1 MSTPSGSNVD
11 STHQNIEQL
20 VQRIEALQKEEEAT
34 QKKLLAHEETR
45 NEMCPG
51 DYKTTTGF
59 WPFTT
64 DHHTQYQT
72 PCCSWEDQSK
82 YTDGDLEYGPPDDRG
97 RPGLADAQTRA
108 PGGIW
113 SFASVDDYNAAN
125 SVTTSLGNTHIK
137 GQQCLFIQN
146 GADAYSEQLMNQIHR
161 LANERAELFKTLL
174 NIYANVQRDVSETR
188 SDLVDQ
194 LTVVGVVEQELTNA
208 RNNLDAL
215 GGAKNNK
222 NRMALINTYYGKRYQ
237 AHTGIMKMIIMICV
251 PLLILAIVGKK
262 GFIGENITRP
272 LALIVIIVG
281 GFFLFRRIWDLS
293 SRDNMNYDE
302 YNWDFDPNN
311 VKPTVYQYDKEQL
324 DKSDMGDRISSDL
337 HTLASDL
344 GVECIGPNCCSKGMS
359 YDHKQNRCVE
369 GKGHHDKNAPH
380 HRRAAADAQ
389 KQAEAFE
396 VMRPMEGTSYV
407 APPGC
412 HPMPSTVR
420 PYASQDEEQYAKV
433 A

>member
-20 VQRIEALQKEEEAT
+20 VQRIAALQKEEEAT

-51 DYKTTTGF
+51 DSKTMTGF
-59 WPFTT
+59 TFTT

-82 YTDGDLEYGPPDDRG
+82 ETEGERGLKPLDDRG
-97 RPGLADAQTRA
+97 APGIADAGSRT
-108 PGGIW
+108 PGGAL
-113 SFASVDDYNAAN
+113 SFAELGDYNAAN
-125 SVTTSLGNTHIK
+125 SVTTSLGNTHTK
-137 GQQCLFIQN
+137 GKECLFKQN
-146 GADAYSEQLMNQIHR
+146 GADAYSEQLMDQIHR

-208 RNNLDAL
+208 RSNLGSLD
-215 GGAKNNK
+215 GAKNNK

-251 PLLILAIVGKK
+251 PLLILAILGKR
-262 GFIGENITRP
+262 GTIGNNITRP

-281 GFFLFRRIWDLS
+281 GFFLFRRVWDLS

-302 YNWDFDPNN
+302 YNWSFDPDD
-311 VKPTVYQYDKEQL
+311 VEPTVYQYDKEHL
-324 DKSDMGDRISSDL
+324 DKSDIGDHISSDL
-337 HTLASDL
+337 HALASDL
-344 GVECIGPNCCSKGMS
+344 GVECIGPNCCSKGMK
-359 YDHKQNRCVE
+359 YDHEQKRCVE

-380 HRRAAADAQ
+380 HRRAAADARN
-389 KQAEAFE
+389 QAEAFE
-396 VMRPMEGTSYV
+396 VMRPTEGTSYV

-412 HPMPSTVR
+412 HSIPSTVR
-420 PYASQDEEQYAKV
+420 PYASEDEEQYAKV

>member
-20 VQRIEALQKEEEAT
+20 VQRIAVLQKEEEST
-34 QKKLLAHEETR
+34 QNKLLAHEETR
-45 NEMCPG
+45 NEMC
-51 DYKTTTGF
+51 
-59 WPFTT
+59 
-64 DHHTQYQT
+64 Q
-72 PCCSWEDQSK
+72 
-82 YTDGDLEYGPPDDRG
+82 DDRG
-97 RPGLADAQTRA
+97 ALGIGDAESRA
-108 PGGIW
+108 PGGTL
-113 SFASVDDYNAAN
+113 SFAEVDHQAASN
-125 SVTTSLGNTHIK
+125 SVTSLGNTNMK
-137 GQQCLFIQN
+137 GMGCLFKQN
-146 GADAYSEQLMNQIHR
+146 GADAYSGQLMDQIHR
-161 LANERAELFKTLL
+161 LAEERAMLFKTLL

-208 RNNLDAL
+208 RTNLDAL
-215 GGAKNNK
+215 GGAKNNN

-237 AHTGIMKMIIMICV
+237 AHTGIMKMIIIICV

-262 GFIGENITRP
+262 GIIGDNITRP

-302 YNWDFDPNN
+302 YNWDFDSDN
-311 VKPTVYQYDKEQL
+311 VDQTVYQYNKQQL

-344 GVECIGPNCCSKGMS
+344 GVECIGPNCCSKGMK
-359 YDHKQNRCVE
+359 YDQTQNRCVDTNE
-369 GKGHHDKNAPH
+369 HHDKNAPH
-380 HRRAAADAQ
+380 HRRAADDAKNQADA
-389 KQAEAFE
+389 FD
-396 VMRPMEGTSYV
+396 VMRPVEGSSYV
-407 APPGC
+407 PPPGC
-412 HPMPSTVR
+412 HPMPSMVR
-420 PYASQDEEQYAKV
+420 PYASQDEEQYATI

>member
-1 MSTPSGSNVD
+1 MSTPFGSNVD
-11 STHQNIEQL
+11 STHKNIEGL
-20 VQRIEALQKEEEAT
+20 VQKISALQKEEEAT

-51 DYKTTTGF
+51 DNNTTTGSM
-59 WPFTT
+59 FTT

-72 PCCSWEDQSK
+72 PCCSWKDQSK
-82 YTDGDLEYGPPDDRG
+82 HTGDDRV
-97 RPGLADAQTRA
+97 
-108 PGGIW
+108 GGAEIAAL
-113 SFASVDDYNAAN
+113 SFANVDNNSAGK
-125 SVTTSLGNTHIK
+125 SVTTSLGNTHMK
-137 GQQCLFIQN
+137 GQECLFKQN
-146 GADAYSEQLMNQIHR
+146 GAEAYSQQLMDQIHR
-161 LANERAELFKTLL
+161 LAEERASLFKTLL

-208 RNNLDAL
+208 RSNLDAL

-262 GFIGENITRP
+262 GIIGDNITRP

-302 YNWDFDPNN
+302 YNWDFDPDN
-311 VKPTVYQYDKEQL
+311 VKPTVFEYDKEQL

-344 GVECIGPNCCSKGMS
+344 GVECIGPNCCSTGMK
-359 YDHKQNRCVE
+359 YDHKQNKCVE
-369 GKGHHDKNAPH
+369 DKSHHDNNALH
-380 HRRAAADAQ
+380 HRRAAADAK
-389 KQAEAFE
+389 KQVEAFD
-396 VMRPMEGTSYV
+396 VMRPIEGTSNV
-407 APPGC
+407 LPSGC

-420 PYASQDEEQYAKV
+420 PYTSQDDEQYAKV

>member
-1 MSTPSGSNVD
+1 MSTPSSSNVD

-20 VQRIEALQKEEEAT
+20 VQRIAALQKEEEAT

-51 DYKTTTGF
+51 NTTTSIM
-59 WPFTT
+59 FTA
-64 DHHTQYQT
+64 DHHSQYQS
-72 PCCSWEDQSK
+72 PCCSWEDKSK
-82 YTDGDLEYGPPDDRG
+82 NTEDRG
-97 RPGLADAQTRA
+97 APGIADAA
-108 PGGIW
+108 SKALGGPL
-113 SFASVDDYNAAN
+113 SFANVEDNSAGN
-125 SVTTSLGNTHIK
+125 SVTTSLGNTHVN
-137 GQQCLFIQN
+137 GQDCLFKQN
-146 GADAYSEQLMNQIHR
+146 GGDAYSQQLMDQIHR

-194 LTVVGVVEQELTNA
+194 LTVVGIVEQELTNA
-208 RNNLDAL
+208 RSNLDAL
-215 GGAKNNK
+215 DGAKNNK

-262 GFIGENITRP
+262 GFIGNNITRP

-302 YNWDFDPNN
+302 YNWDFDPDN
-311 VKPTVYQYDKEQL
+311 VKPTVFDYDKEQL

-344 GVECIGPNCCSKGMS
+344 GVECIGPNCCSKGMR
-359 YDHKQNRCVE
+359 YDHKQNKCLE
-369 GKGHHDKNAPH
+369 SKGHHDKNAPH
-380 HRRAAADAQ
+380 HRRAAADAK

-396 VMRPMEGTSYV
+396 VMRPVEGTSYV

-412 HPMPSTVR
+412 HSTSSTVR
-420 PYASQDEEQYAKV
+420 PYAQDEEQYAKV

>member
-20 VQRIEALQKEEEAT
+20 VQRIAALQKEEEAT
-34 QKKLLAHEETR
+34 QNKLLAHEETR

-51 DYKTTTGF
+51 HYNTTTGLI
-59 WPFTT
+59 FTA
-64 DHHTQYQT
+64 DHHTQYQS
-72 PCCSWEDQSK
+72 PCCSWKDDSK
-82 YTDGDLEYGPPDDRG
+82 STGQGNMPPGDS
-97 RPGLADAQTRA
+97 ADAELA
-108 PGGIW
+108 AL
-113 SFASVDDYNAAN
+113 SFAKVDDYNAAN
-125 SVTTSLGNTHIK
+125 SVTTSLGNTHMK
-137 GQQCLFIQN
+137 GEECLFKQN
-146 GADAYSEQLMNQIHR
+146 GADAYSKQLMDQIHR
-161 LANERAELFKTLL
+161 LAEERAELFKTLL

-208 RNNLDAL
+208 RSNLDAL
-215 GGAKNNK
+215 DGAKNNK

-262 GFIGENITRP
+262 GIIGDNITRP

-302 YNWDFDPNN
+302 YNWDFDPDN
-311 VKPTVYQYDKEQL
+311 VKPTVYQYDKQQL

-344 GVECIGPNCCSKGMS
+344 GVECIGPNCCSKGMR
-359 YDHKQNRCVE
+359 YDYKQKMCVK
-369 GKGHHDKNAPH
+369 GKGHHDKNAAH
-380 HRRAAADAQ
+380 HRRAAADA
-389 KQAEAFE
+389 KNQAEAFE

-407 APPGC
+407 APSGC

-420 PYASQDEEQYAKV
+420 PYASQDEEQYTKV

>member
-20 VQRIEALQKEEEAT
+20 VQRIAALQKEEEAT

-51 DYKTTTGF
+51 DYKTTTGLI
-59 WPFTT
+59 FTT

-72 PCCSWEDQSK
+72 PCCSWEDESK
-82 YTDGDLEYGPPDDRG
+82 STGQGHMPPSDRG
-97 RPGLADAQTRA
+97 APGFADAESRA
-108 PGGIW
+108 PGGTW
-113 SFASVDDYNAAN
+113 SFANVDDYNAAN
-125 SVTTSLGNTHIK
+125 SVTTSLGNTHVK
-137 GQQCLFIQN
+137 GQECLFKQN
-146 GADAYSEQLMNQIHR
+146 GADAYSQQLMDQIHR

-174 NIYANVQRDVSETR
+174 NIYANVQRDVAETR

-194 LTVVGVVEQELTNA
+194 LTVVEVVEQELTNA
-208 RNNLDAL
+208 RSNLNAL
-215 GGAKNNK
+215 SGAKNNK

-262 GFIGENITRP
+262 GFIGDNITRP

-281 GFFLFRRIWDLS
+281 GFFLFQRIWDLS

-302 YNWDFDPNN
+302 YNWDFEPDS
-311 VKPTVYQYDKEQL
+311 VKSTMLQYDKKQL
-324 DKSDMGDRISSDL
+324 DKSDIGDRISSDL

-344 GVECIGPNCCSKGMS
+344 GVECIGPNCCSKGMR
-359 YDHKQNRCVE
+359 YDQEQNRCVE
-369 GKGHHDKNAPH
+369 DKGHHDKNAPH
-380 HRRAAADAQ
+380 HRRAAADAK

-396 VMRPMEGTSYV
+396 VMRPTEGTSYV

-412 HPMPSTVR
+412 LPMPSTVR
-420 PYASQDEEQYAKV
+420 PYASQDEEQYARV